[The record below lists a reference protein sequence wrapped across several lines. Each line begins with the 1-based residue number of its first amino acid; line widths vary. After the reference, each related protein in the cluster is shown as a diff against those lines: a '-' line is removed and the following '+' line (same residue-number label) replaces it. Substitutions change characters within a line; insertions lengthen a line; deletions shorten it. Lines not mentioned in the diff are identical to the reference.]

1 ATRWFRELQRAP
13 GRLEVDG
20 PSAPLAQHL
29 AGACSALSPAVAWE
43 LLSSWVL
50 AEASALEGVPA
61 LARIRALEV
70 LTPQL
75 AARPSLRA
83 ASEALLG
90 DHDPRLSR
98 AAVQALV
105 QVGDEPAR
113 RALSAYYPRTASPR
127 ERRAIEGLFPA
138 GE

>member
-1 ATRWFRELQRAP
+1 MRGVP
-13 GRLEVDG
+13 GGSSRRLT
-20 PSAPLAQHL
+20 
-29 AGACSALSPAVAWE
+29 AVAA
-43 LLSSWVL
+43 VT
-50 AEASALEGVPA
+50 ATAP
-61 LARIRALEV
+61 R
-70 LTPQL
+70 PQL